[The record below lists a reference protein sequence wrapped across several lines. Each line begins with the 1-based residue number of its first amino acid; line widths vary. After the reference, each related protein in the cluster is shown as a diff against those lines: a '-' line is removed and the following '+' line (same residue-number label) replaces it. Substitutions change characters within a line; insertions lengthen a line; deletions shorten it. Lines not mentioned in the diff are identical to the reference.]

1 MVYIDFEVEVSGNN
15 SDEELIFPEKLTNDG
30 FIDNIVQEEGA

>member
-15 SDEELIFPEKLTNDG
+15 SDEELIFPKKLTNDG
-30 FIDNIVQEEGA
+30 FIDNIVQEKGA